1 MNWNAIAAL
10 AQVLAAIGVIVSV
23 VYLALQVRRNTQQA
37 RLNTESLG
45 VTHEMGGA
53 AMSVNIGLAIA
64 GDADLAGILQRAD
77 TREDPLTPVEWVR
90 FNALLYAAVAGF
102 QAGFYNYRRG
112 FADAEAWQG
121 HERDM
126 VALLGSAAAR
136 TWWARERGRFSPGL
150 VAHLDDLLAAA
161 PRGAPAPSSNSD
173 PEGQ

>member
-23 VYLALQVRRNTQQA
+23 VYLALQVRQNTHQA

-53 AMSVNIGLAIA
+53 AMSVDIGLAIA
-64 GDADLAGILQRAD
+64 GDAELADILRRAD
-77 TREDPLTPVEWVR
+77 SADDPLAPVEWVR
-90 FNALLYAAVAGF
+90 FNALLYSAVAGF

-136 TWWARERGRFSPGL
+136 AWWARERGRFSPGL
-150 VAHLDDLLAAA
+150 AAHLDDLLAAA
-161 PRGAPAPSSNSD
+161 PRGFAANPSDSD
-173 PEGQ
+173 LEGQ

>member
-23 VYLALQVRRNTQQA
+23 VYLALQVRQNTRQA

-64 GDADLAGILQRAD
+64 GDVELADILQRAD
-77 TREDPLTPVEWVR
+77 TPEGHLTPVEWVR

-121 HERDM
+121 HERDV

-150 VAHLDDLLAAA
+150 AAHLDDLLAAA
-161 PRGAPAPSSNSD
+161 PGGAPAPSSNSD
-173 PEGQ
+173 LDGR

>member
-102 QAGFYNYRRG
+102 QAGFYNYRRDSPMRRHG
-112 FADAEAWQG
+112 RATNATWS
-121 HERDM
+121 RCW
-126 VALLGSAAAR
+126 GSAAAR